1 MSVPHPDG
9 DPNRCIWHVASYMW
23 LPPEVR
29 EQYRAQLIDVEVPG
43 SYQYFEAL
51 QQDYEQ
57 MPRQQLGLR
66 NHTLKYLHLAQEE
79 VNVAR
84 FHMVVDRY
92 MEGAATS

>member
-1 MSVPHPDG
+1 M
-9 DPNRCIWHVASYMW
+9 AA
-23 LPPEVR
+23 PEVR

-66 NHTLKYLHLAQEE
+66 NHTLEYLHLAQEE

-92 MEGAATS
+92 LEGGAKS

>member
-1 MSVPHPDG
+1 
-9 DPNRCIWHVASYMW
+9 
-23 LPPEVR
+23 
-29 EQYRAQLIDVEVPG
+29 
-43 SYQYFEAL
+43 
-51 QQDYEQ
+51 

-92 MEGAATS
+92 MEGKAKS